1 MKKILFLGL
10 IAFSQLLYAQFF
22 EEDVKF
28 YVGEGESTAF
38 MIVDFRDGTDDRSY
52 AWGFRFDE
60 EDDLTV
66 ADMLMAI
73 EQAEPNFYIQT
84 SYNGAFLS
92 DIVFNSH
99 SGLGGDPD
107 WWSTWSGEGSD
118 NMNTSGGISE
128 SLTDG
133 RWYGTSYGFS
143 PSPEHPHQPLPA
155 YHSLWFSS
163 DDIIN
168 WFGQGDHQSIIVVDF
183 GTETEGSYDS
193 FAFGIKYED
202 ETISAADALEIL
214 MNQVSTFSYEIT
226 DGDLTYLSWGDFEG
240 VVSETNPW
248 KSYIGTDLSNW
259 VTAADFENIVLNT
272 NEWLGLSFG
281 ERRPITPTDQSEQ
294 LNVKEVL
301 NSKISIYPNPS
312 NDVFYIDASALSN
325 VEIYDL
331 NGRKLKAFK
340 DVSSNRAISVKDLNK
355 GIYLVKIQSGET
367 FEVKKLIVK

>member
-10 IAFSQLLYAQFF
+10 IAFSQLLNAQFF

-99 SGLGGDPD
+99 SGLAGDPD

-118 NMNTSGGISE
+118 NMIMSGGISE

-226 DGDLTYLSWGDFEG
+226 DGELTYLSWGDFEG
-240 VVSETNPW
+240 AVSETNPW
-248 KSYIGTDLSNW
+248 KFYIGTDLSNW
-259 VTAADFENIVLNT
+259 VTAVDFQSIELNP

-312 NDVFYIDASALSN
+312 NDVFYIDAAVLSK

-331 NGRKLKAFK
+331 NGRMLKSFAN
-340 DVSSNRAISVKDLNK
+340 VSSNQAINVQDLNK
-355 GIYLVKIQSGET
+355 GIYLVKILSGNT
-367 FEVKKLIVK
+367 FEVKKLIIK